1 MFAIADR
8 RDAWG
13 ELSSRPQRLTTSP
26 GWNAQTI
33 QESEMALFYECM
45 LSCAQRVLDSEC
57 CHSPS
62 DWWVRSVHSKE
73 GGRKDSAPKT
83 VCCDADAVDKAEGNI
98 RSTEYRE
105 VALGAPE
112 SLARGML
119 PKGFSRNPG
128 ELAIAFA
135 REETSRQG
143 KLEANGT
150 DGLSILRPY
159 STCESGKP
167 QGFRKE
173 RPRYPLEGRGEEAD
187 GSAEGDIGETQNSNH
202 YVPKTRQTI

>member
-1 MFAIADR
+1 LSAITWYA
-8 RDAWG
+8 
-13 ELSSRPQRLTTSP
+13 RLGSIPTP
-26 GWNAQTI
+26 AKA
-33 QESEMALFYECM
+33 SE
-45 LSCAQRVLDSEC
+45 QDGSEC

-105 VALGAPE
+105 VTLGAPE

-187 GSAEGDIGETQNSNH
+187 GSTEGDIGETQNSNH
-202 YVPKTRQTI
+202 YVPKTRQGI

>member
-1 MFAIADR
+1 MR
-8 RDAWG
+8 R
-13 ELSSRPQRLTTSP
+13 
-26 GWNAQTI
+26 
-33 QESEMALFYECM
+33 
-45 LSCAQRVLDSEC
+45 
-57 CHSPS
+57 
-62 DWWVRSVHSKE
+62 VHSKE

-112 SLARGML
+112 PLARGML

-187 GSAEGDIGETQNSNH
+187 GSAEGDIGETQNSKH